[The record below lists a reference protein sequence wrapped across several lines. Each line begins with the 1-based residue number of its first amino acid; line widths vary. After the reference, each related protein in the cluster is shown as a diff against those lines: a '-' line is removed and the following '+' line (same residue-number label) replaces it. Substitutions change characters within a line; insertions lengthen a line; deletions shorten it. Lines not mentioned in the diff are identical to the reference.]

1 MSPDAEAGKIR
12 RYNQGRVNKYMS
24 TNNQGGVM
32 TSANTVR
39 YSGAVAVAAGLL
51 LAVGWIGDPDR
62 LNALFAALIIVGH
75 VLILLAMAGLY
86 DRYRGSIGWMGQLG
100 IALAVAGNALY
111 IALIAIIAYVR
122 IEIEVG
128 GVLLIQEDLLETDRM
143 AAFSPI
149 GPSMFAAGY
158 LLLGIEAVLRDTF
171 SRLAALML
179 IAGGALLL
187 VAMEADVSSVYGLIG
202 AVVFSVGLGWI
213 GFTLW
218 SESGPGADD

>member
-1 MSPDAEAGKIR
+1 
-12 RYNQGRVNKYMS
+12 
-24 TNNQGGVM
+24 M

-39 YSGAVAVAAGLL
+39 YSGSVAVAGGLL
-51 LAVGWIGDPDR
+51 LGVGWIGDPDR

-86 DRYRGSIGWMGQLG
+86 DRHRGSIGWMRQLG

-111 IALIAIIAYVR
+111 IALIAITAYVR
-122 IEIEVG
+122 LEVE
-128 GVLLIQEDLLETDRM
+128 GVVFIQEEILDTDRM

-179 IAGGALLL
+179 TAGGALLL
-187 VAMEADVSSVYGLIG
+187 VAMEAGVSSVYGLIG

-218 SESGPGADD
+218 SESGPGAED